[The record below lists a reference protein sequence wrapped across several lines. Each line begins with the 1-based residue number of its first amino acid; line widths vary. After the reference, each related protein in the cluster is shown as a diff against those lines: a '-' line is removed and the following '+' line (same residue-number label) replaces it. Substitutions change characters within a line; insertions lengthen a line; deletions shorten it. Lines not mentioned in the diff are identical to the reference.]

1 MNLDALKKHSS
12 NFTHRIV
19 NSELTIRELEVEK
32 IQPDPNQPRK
42 EFDFELLT
50 ELAQSIKTQGLIQ
63 PIVVRKASEDKYYII
78 SGERRYRAT
87 LLNAEKTI
95 KAIVKEKFDEAELV
109 YLQMAENLKRAD
121 LTVVEIAEFISR
133 MLIAGEKQ
141 SVIAEKLGLN
151 KGIISQY
158 SFWADMPEVIREALR
173 SKKLGSIQAAYALF
187 KKWEDY
193 PTETQEFIEKRE
205 RISQSEAKSFEP
217 KSLFEQTFSEKNE
230 IEEQVSES
238 IQPSLEES
246 NSCPE
251 NQETVPEP
259 LPATASLE
267 DGNINS
273 LTGNSELEEEQ
284 SNSTSLDDVEFE
296 DTSFSSE
303 ESSAFESSEEKF
315 EEGNGCEEPFEE
327 PKEDQ
332 SNESV
337 EDIDKLADNFL
348 ETHSSEEFFKKPIIL
363 CLVEGR
369 ECELLYKKKPEGLG
383 VFVKWENGVEEE
395 IPAEDI
401 EINRII
407 EG

>member
-95 KAIVKEKFDEAELV
+95 KAIVKEKIDEAELG

-121 LTVVEIAEFISR
+121 LTVVEIAEFVCHRIS
-133 MLIAGEKQ
+133 LEEKQ
-141 SVIAEKLGLN
+141 NEIAEKLGID
-151 KGIISQY
+151 KGQISK
-158 SFWADMPEVIREALR
+158 FAAWDEMPECIQEAVR
-173 SKKLGSIQAAYALF
+173 TRKLGSIQAAHALF
-187 KKWEDY
+187 KKWEEY
-193 PTETQEFIEKRE
+193 PQETEAFLNSKE
-205 RISQSEAKSFEP
+205 RISQSEAKKFEP
-217 KSLFEQTFSEKNE
+217 KSWFEPTFSEKNE
-230 IEEQVSES
+230 IEEQIPES
-238 IQPSLEES
+238 AQPSLEES
-246 NSCPE
+246 NPSPE
-251 NQETVPEP
+251 SQETLPEP
-259 LPATASLE
+259 LPATDSPE
-267 DGNINS
+267 DGNLNS
-273 LTGNSELEEEQ
+273 LTENSELEEGQ
-284 SNSTSLDDVEFE
+284 SNSTSLEDVEFE
-296 DTSFSSE
+296 NTPFSSE
-303 ESSAFESSEEKF
+303 ESSASESSEEKF